1 MEYAGPQ
8 GEAMSGAI
16 DRCVHCGFCLPGCP
30 TYVLTGEETNSPRG
44 RILLMKEV
52 LDGTLELDE
61 ITPYIDPCLGCL
73 SCVTSCP
80 SGVQYGDLLT
90 PFRMQAETLRERPWI
105 ERLLRKVVLSTL
117 PYPGR
122 FRPLARLGQF
132 ARPFR
137 NLAPRALRGALDLLP
152 NRVPSSLPLPEL
164 VPAQGSRRAR
174 VMLLRTCAQKV
185 LDPEIDMAT
194 VRVLAR
200 NGVEV
205 VLPHDQGCCGALSAH
220 TGAGEQ
226 AKAFAKS
233 VMKVLPNDV
242 DAIITNAAGCGS
254 GIHEYPLWLA
264 GEPEEEAA
272 KTLSQKAMD
281 ISAFLT
287 DLGPIRPPD
296 LPQPRKVAYHD
307 ACHLAHAQGVTIPPR
322 ELLGLIGNLD
332 LVELANPEICCGSAG
347 TYNLEQPDNA
357 AELGRRKAESVISTG
372 AEAVASGNIGCLTQ
386 LGIHL
391 KRQGYAIPT
400 YHTVQLLDMAYQGA

>member
-1 MEYAGPQ
+1 MEYAGLQ

-30 TYVLTGEETNSPRG
+30 TYVLTGEEMNSPRG

-52 LDGTLELDE
+52 LGGTLELDE

-90 PFRMQAETLRERPWI
+90 PFRMQAETLRERPWV

-117 PYPGR
+117 PYPER
-122 FRPLARLGQF
+122 FRPLARLGQL

-152 NRVPSSLPLPEL
+152 NRVPSSLPLPEI
-164 VPAQGSRRAR
+164 VPAQGNRRAR

-185 LDPEIDMAT
+185 LDPEIDVAT

-226 AKAFAKS
+226 AKNFAKS
-233 VMKVLPNDV
+233 VLKVLPNDV

-272 KTLSQKAMD
+272 KTLSHKAMD

-287 DLGPIRPPD
+287 DLVPIRPPD
-296 LPQPRKVAYHD
+296 LPKPLKVAYHD

-322 ELLGLIGNLD
+322 ELLGLVGNLD

-391 KRQGYAIPT
+391 KDQGYPIPT
-400 YHTVQLLDMAYQGA
+400 YHTVQILDMAYEGA

>member
-1 MEYAGPQ
+1 MEYAGPR
-8 GEAMSGAI
+8 GEAMSAAI

-30 TYVLTGEETNSPRG
+30 TYVLTGEEMNSPRG

-90 PFRMQAETLRERPWI
+90 PFRMQAETLRKRPWI

-137 NLAPRALRGALDLLP
+137 KLTPRALRGAIDLLP
-152 NRVPSSLPLPEL
+152 NRVPSSLPLPDL

-220 TGAGEQ
+220 TGADEQ

-296 LPQPRKVAYHD
+296 LPQPLKVAYHD

-332 LVELANPEICCGSAG
+332 LVELTNPEICCGSAG
-347 TYNLEQPDNA
+347 TYSLEQPDNA
-357 AELGRRKAESVISTG
+357 AELGRRKAESVISIG

-386 LGIHL
+386 LGVHL
-391 KRQGYAIPT
+391 KRQGYPIPT
-400 YHTVQLLDMAYQGA
+400 YHTVQLLDIAYQGA